1 MESTNLTLR
10 GESADRFADA
20 FVEEKAETA
29 RRSLNK
35 RGVRNIH
42 RYDGDGV
49 TQVAYEQAAPH
60 LNSWL
65 LLSLLIETVDSET
78 VTVVVFVGG
87 SGEGPFKWEDSMLKS
102 VIKGTDTVGEA
113 GRLASVLRDVRDVAD
128 SLDLTVQK
136 EWDSDGDGEPVARLL
151 SEIFEP

>member
-10 GESADRFADA
+10 GESADDFADA
-20 FVEEKAETA
+20 FVERKAESA
-29 RRSLNK
+29 ARSLNK

-42 RYDGDGV
+42 RYAGEGF

-65 LLSLLIETVDSET
+65 LISLLVETLDSET

-87 SGEGPFKWEDSMLKS
+87 SGEGPFKWEDAMLKS
-102 VIKGTDTVGEA
+102 VLKGDDAVGEA

-128 SLDLTVQK
+128 SLDLTVKK
-136 EWDSDGDGEPVARLL
+136 EWESGGDGSPVAKLL
-151 SEIFEP
+151 AEIFEP